1 MAASTK
7 TTKANTA
14 VTKKEEAGLPAELM
28 DELASDAEQYQETM
42 GKDDMSI
49 PFLQILQQLSPQCTK
64 GKAEYIKGAEPSDLF
79 DTVTQRL
86 FKTRDDDDNPIQG
99 VRIMPIHYKRSFIEW
114 IPRNQ
119 GGGIVEEYSVEEG
132 LSIITRR
139 NENNLDIIQE
149 GSPLG
154 TPGNQLN
161 DTHTHFVFLINE
173 DGTFEP
179 MILTMASTQIKS
191 SKDLN
196 NMVSKHTLPNGSKAA
211 RFFGVYSVTTQQRT
225 NDQGSW
231 YVWKFERVDDVVK
244 NPDLMPAYREAKTFL
259 EGIKAG
265 EHKADYSKMEG
276 EANPSTENSEKGSQ
290 DDEEVP
296 F

>member
-1 MAASTK
+1 MAASK
-7 TTKANTA
+7 EVAKA
-14 VTKKEEAGLPAELM
+14 KEAQLPAEFM
-28 DELASDAEQYQETM
+28 EELAGDGQEYQESM
-42 GKDDMSI
+42 SKDDMSI
-49 PFLQILQQLSPQCTK
+49 PFLQILQSLSPQCTK
-64 GKAEYIKGAEPSDLF
+64 GEPEYIKGAEPSDLF

-86 FKTRDDDDNPIQG
+86 FKTRDDDDNAMEG
-99 VRIMPIHYKRSFIEW
+99 VRILPIHYKRSFIEW
-114 IPRNQ
+114 IPRSQ
-119 GGGIVEEYSVEEG
+119 GGGIVNEWSVDEG
-132 LSIITRR
+132 LSIVTQR
-139 NENNLDIIQE
+139 NDQNLDIIQQ

-173 DGTFEP
+173 DGTYEP
-179 MILTMASTQIKS
+179 MILTMASTQIKP

-196 NMVSKHTLPNGSKAA
+196 NMVSKHVLPNGGKAA
-211 RFFGVYSVTTQQRT
+211 RFFGIYGVTTQRRS

-231 YVWKFERVDDVVK
+231 YVWKFEKVSDV
-244 NPDLMPAYREAKTFL
+244 LQEGMTEMYRDAKQFV

-276 EANPSTENSEKGSQ
+276 EANPSTEDAGGKGN
-290 DDEEVP
+290 DDEVP

>member
-1 MAASTK
+1 MAAPK
-7 TTKANTA
+7 NA
-14 VTKKEEAGLPAELM
+14 VTKAAEAGLPAEFM
-28 DELASDAEQYQETM
+28 DELKGDADQYQEQM

-64 GKAEYIKGAEPSDLF
+64 GQPEYIKAAEPSDLF

-99 VRIMPIHYKRSFIEW
+99 VRVMPIHYKRSFIEW
-114 IPRNQ
+114 VPRAK
-119 GGGIVEEYSVEEG
+119 GGGIVNEWPVEEG
-132 LSIITRR
+132 LSIVTQR
-139 NENNLDIIQE
+139 NDQNLDIIQD
-149 GSPLG
+149 GSPHG

-161 DTHTHFVFLINE
+161 DTHTHFVFMILP
-173 DGTFEP
+173 DGTYEP

-196 NMVSKHTLPNGSKAA
+196 NMVSKHALKDGTRMSQ
-211 RFFGVYSVTTQQRT
+211 RFFGVYGVTTQQRT

-231 YVWKFERVDDVVK
+231 YVWKFEKVTDVEAD
-244 NPDLMPAYREAKTFL
+244 PSLMPAYREAKKFL

-265 EHKADYSKMEG
+265 EHKADYSKMDG
-276 EANPSTENSEKGSQ
+276 EANPSTKGGGK
-290 DDEEVP
+290 DGGKDGDEEVP